1 MENLTQKERIDLESV
16 FAAICTK
23 KESKIL
29 ATYKDICSAAASKFH
44 VVKSKIEKVREK
56 RVKI

>member
-16 FAAICTK
+16 FAVIYTK

-29 ATYKDICSAAASKFH
+29 FTYKDLC
-44 VVKSKIEKVREK
+44 VRGYRKWEWEILARDFWK
-56 RVKI
+56 RVK

>member
-16 FAAICTK
+16 FAVIYTK

-29 ATYKDICSAAASKFH
+29 FTYKDLCSAAVSKFY
-44 VVKSKIEKVREK
+44 VVKNKIKKAKEK
-56 RVKI
+56 RVKF